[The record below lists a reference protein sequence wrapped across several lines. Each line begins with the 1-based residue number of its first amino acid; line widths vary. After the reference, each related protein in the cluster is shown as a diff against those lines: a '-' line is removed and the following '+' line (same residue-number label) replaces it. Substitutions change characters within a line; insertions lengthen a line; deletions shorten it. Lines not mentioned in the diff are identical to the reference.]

1 MQPRI
6 LQIQGTQLLEA
17 PSTPA
22 THATKAGPVTITQ
35 PALAASTAAEHPT
48 TSHHGQLPPLSSSSC
63 SSWQKITRPACSPLS
78 TSRRALHRTPT
89 VKSLSGS
96 YYHGVSCLHYGTYRD
111 VSGLLNMLNQ
121 GLMGNLHDWVQ
132 LRCH

>member
-48 TSHHGQLPPLSSSSC
+48 TSHHGQLPPLSNSSC
-63 SSWQKITRPACSPLS
+63 SSWQKTTRPACSPLS
-78 TSRRALHRTPT
+78 TSRRALHTAP
-89 VKSLSGS
+89 
-96 YYHGVSCLHYGTYRD
+96 RD
-111 VSGLLNMLNQ
+111 LVCTRLPSFFTKHNTSSSDPIQ
-121 GLMGNLHDWVQ
+121 DRVASTTAS
-132 LRCH
+132 